1 MRISDWSSDV
11 CSSDLWDRQ
20 QAESSRTSGQD
31 SDCYRFG
38 RCATSPPP
46 FAGAEGPETFDRKA
60 LRPAGGKIVP
70 EPDQAALA
78 ADGEL
83 LSRIRMRRPAIEH
96 RSLEFRNRGDGDRS
110 RHRDIADRKS
120 TRLNSSH

>member
-78 ADGEL
+78 AAGEL
-83 LSRIRMRRPAIEH
+83 LSRLKMRRQIG
-96 RSLEFRNRGDGDRS
+96 RTSLRERRVPYGMDPGARGK
-110 RHRDIADRKS
+110 I
-120 TRLNSSH
+120 